1 MPKSPENTVSR
12 FRAQRHEALQPRLAA
27 LARDV
32 SALAARHPQA
42 PVPMTLR
49 KVAEELLFEAHR
61 FAWHL
66 PRGRAAIAPDQAGL
80 AIQLGQ
86 ALAGLEAFEL
96 AHSHWSAEH
105 QAFVWSVGG
114 RGPMP
119 VKRLRPRLVP
129 DKTSGRTG
137 ENSAMRNELVRR
149 ILLER
154 GQYYEMGYAD
164 GAAGR
169 PKQNLSPPPGAGVS

>member
-1 MPKSPENTVSR
+1 MPKPLENTVSR
-12 FRAQRHEALQPRLAA
+12 FRVQRHEALQPRLAA

-32 SALAARHPQA
+32 SALAARHPQT
-42 PVPMTLR
+42 PVTAGLR
-49 KVAEELLFEAHR
+49 KTAEDLLFEARR

-66 PRGRAAIAPDQAGL
+66 PRGRMAIAPDHAGL

-105 QAFVWSVGG
+105 QAFVCSVGG
-114 RGPMP
+114 GAPMP
-119 VKRLRPRLVP
+119 VKRLRPRLMP
-129 DKTSGRTG
+129 DKMSVRTG
-137 ENSAMRNELVRR
+137 ESSAMRKELVRR
-149 ILLER
+149 ILAQRSE
-154 GQYYEMGYAD
+154 YYNMGYAD

-169 PKQNLSPPPGAGVS
+169 PKQNLSPPPAADVS